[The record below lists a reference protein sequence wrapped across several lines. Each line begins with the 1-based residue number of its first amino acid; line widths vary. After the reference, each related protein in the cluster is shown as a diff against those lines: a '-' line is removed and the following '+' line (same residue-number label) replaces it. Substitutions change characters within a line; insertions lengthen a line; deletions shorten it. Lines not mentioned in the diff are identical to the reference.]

1 MNNNIELSLR
11 SVLKKVTDAIE
22 RHERN
27 EMAPLSIQL
36 LSQVKK
42 ELEEM
47 IRIMNP
53 DIYMPGYSR
62 FILDWPDDEGLAE
75 ELVNIAY
82 QYGKIK
88 K

>member
-1 MNNNIELSLR
+1 MNNSIELSLR
-11 SVLKKVTDAIE
+11 SALKKVTGAIE

-27 EMAPLSIQL
+27 EVVPLSIQL

-47 IRIMNP
+47 FRIMNP

-62 FILDWPDDEGLAE
+62 FILDYHDDEGLAE
-75 ELVNIAY
+75 ELVNVAY
-82 QYGKIK
+82 QYGKINN
-88 K
+88 

>member
-1 MNNNIELSLR
+1 MIYNINLSLR

-27 EMAPLSIQL
+27 EVAPLSIQL

-47 IRIMNP
+47 IRIMIFTYL
-53 DIYMPGYSR
+53 DI
-62 FILDWPDDEGLAE
+62 LA
-75 ELVNIAY
+75 LF
-82 QYGKIK
+82 
-88 K
+88 